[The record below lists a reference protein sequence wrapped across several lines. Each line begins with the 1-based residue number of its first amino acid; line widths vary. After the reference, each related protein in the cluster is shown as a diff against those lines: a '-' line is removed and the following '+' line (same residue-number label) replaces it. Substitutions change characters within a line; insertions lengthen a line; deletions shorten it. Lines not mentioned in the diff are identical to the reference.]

1 VTNFQEIFKNASAA
15 CGEGPPQENL
25 FAPGFTAS
33 PLTPKPIQVVSSGP
47 LNQVSNLL
55 MAYDK
60 RVVDDPAQL
69 RYYAT
74 NRLLE
79 LTDDPDVKIRIKALE
94 LLGKVADVG
103 LFADR
108 TEITIKDKTTRDL
121 EKELEA
127 YFNKYVKE
135 VKPVE
140 DVEDV
145 EEIEDAVIED
155 VPEPDVEEEVPFD
168 EP

>member
-1 VTNFQEIFKNASAA
+1 MPTH
-15 CGEGPPQENL
+15 
-25 FAPGFTAS
+25 
-33 PLTPKPIQVVSSGP
+33 VSSGP
-47 LNQVSNLL
+47 LNQINSLL
-55 MAYDK
+55 TAYDK
-60 RVVDDPAQL
+60 RIVEDPAQI

-121 EKELEA
+121 EQELES
-127 YFNKYVKE
+127 YFNKYVQE
-135 VKPVE
+135 VEPIDDTPE
-140 DVEDV
+140 DT
-145 EEIEDAVIED
+145 
-155 VPEPDVEEEVPFD
+155 PEEEDSFD

>member
-1 VTNFQEIFKNASAA
+1 MSDFSTIFANAQAA
-15 CGEGPPQENL
+15 CSDAPLEDL
-25 FAPGFTAS
+25 FAPGFTA
-33 PLTPKPIQVVSSGP
+33 PPVQAVQALPTHVSSGP
-47 LNQVSNLL
+47 LNQISNLL
-55 MAYDK
+55 NAYDK
-60 RVVDDPAQL
+60 RVVDDPAQI

-127 YFNKYVKE
+127 YFSKYVKE
-135 VKPVE
+135 VEPVE
-140 DVEDV
+140 EV
-145 EEIEDAVIED
+145 EEIEDAVVTEPEED
-155 VPEPDVEEEVPFD
+155 AFD

>member
-1 VTNFQEIFKNASAA
+1 LSDFSTIFANAQAA
-15 CGEGPPQENL
+15 CSDAPENL
-25 FAPGFTAS
+25 FAPGFTA
-33 PLTPKPIQVVSSGP
+33 PVVQAMPTHVSSGP
-47 LNQVSNLL
+47 LSQINSLL
-55 MAYDK
+55 TAYDK
-60 RVVDDPAQL
+60 RIVDDPAQI

-121 EKELEA
+121 EQELES
-127 YFNKYVKE
+127 YFSKYVQE
-135 VKPVE
+135 VEPVE
-140 DVEDV
+140 EI
-145 EEIEDAVIED
+145 EEIEDAV
-155 VPEPDVEEEVPFD
+155 VTEPEEEVPFD

>member
-1 VTNFQEIFKNASAA
+1 MSDFSTIFANAQAA
-15 CGEGPPQENL
+15 CSDATENL
-25 FAPGFTAS
+25 FAPGFTA
-33 PLTPKPIQVVSSGP
+33 PLPQIPQALPTKVSSGP
-47 LNQVSNLL
+47 LGQINNLL
-55 MAYDK
+55 TAYDK
-60 RVVDDPAQL
+60 RIVDDPAQI

-121 EKELEA
+121 EQELES
-127 YFNKYVKE
+127 YFSKYVQE
-135 VKPVE
+135 VEPVE
-140 DVEDV
+140 EI
-145 EEIEDAVIED
+145 EEIEDAV
-155 VPEPDVEEEVPFD
+155 VTEPEEEDSFD

>member
-1 VTNFQEIFKNASAA
+1 MPTY
-15 CGEGPPQENL
+15 
-25 FAPGFTAS
+25 
-33 PLTPKPIQVVSSGP
+33 VSSGP
-47 LNQVSNLL
+47 LNQISNLL
-55 MAYDK
+55 DAYDR

-79 LTDDPDVKIRIKALE
+79 LTDDPDPKIKIKALE

-127 YFNKYVKE
+127 YFSKYVKE
-135 VKPVE
+135 VQP
-140 DVEDV
+140 V
-145 EEIEDAVIED
+145 EEIEEIEEVEDAVISD
-155 VPEPDVEEEVPFD
+155 LPEEEDAFD

>member
-1 VTNFQEIFKNASAA
+1 MPTH
-15 CGEGPPQENL
+15 
-25 FAPGFTAS
+25 
-33 PLTPKPIQVVSSGP
+33 VSSKP
-47 LNQVSNLL
+47 LNQINTLL
-55 MAYDK
+55 TAYDK
-60 RVVDDPAQL
+60 RIVDDPAQI

-127 YFNKYVKE
+127 YFSKYVKE
-135 VKPVE
+135 VEPI
-140 DVEDV
+140 
-145 EEIEDAVIED
+145 EEIEDAVIS
-155 VPEPDVEEEVPFD
+155 EPEEEDAFD

>member
-1 VTNFQEIFKNASAA
+1 LSDFSTIFANAQAA
-15 CGEGPPQENL
+15 CSDAKEDL
-25 FAPGFTAS
+25 FAPGFTAPVVKAMS
-33 PLTPKPIQVVSSGP
+33 THVSSGP
-47 LNQVSNLL
+47 LNQINNLL
-55 MAYDK
+55 TAYDK
-60 RVVDDPAQL
+60 RVVDDPAQI

-121 EKELEA
+121 EQELEA
-127 YFNKYVKE
+127 YFSKYVQE
-135 VKPVE
+135 VEP
-140 DVEDV
+140 V
-145 EEIEDAVIED
+145 EEIEEAVIS
-155 VPEPDVEEEVPFD
+155 EPEEEDSFD

>member
-1 VTNFQEIFKNASAA
+1 MNDFNAIFANAKLA
-15 CGEGPPQENL
+15 CGEEPPEEDL
-25 FAPGFTAS
+25 FAPGFT
-33 PLTPKPIQVVSSGP
+33 TPPQSIQALPTKISSGP
-47 LNQVSNLL
+47 LHQINNLL
-55 MAYDK
+55 NAYDK
-60 RVVDDPAQL
+60 RVVDDPAQI

-127 YFNKYVKE
+127 YFSKYVQE
-135 VKPVE
+135 VAPVGE
-140 DVEDV
+140 VQRDAEI
-145 EEIEDAVIED
+145 EEIEDAVIE
-155 VPEPDVEEEVPFD
+155 EEEVPFD

>member
-1 VTNFQEIFKNASAA
+1 MPTH
-15 CGEGPPQENL
+15 
-25 FAPGFTAS
+25 
-33 PLTPKPIQVVSSGP
+33 VSSGP
-47 LNQVSNLL
+47 LNQINSLL
-55 MAYDK
+55 TAYDK
-60 RVVDDPAQL
+60 RIVDDPAQI

-127 YFNKYVKE
+127 YFSKYVKE
-135 VKPVE
+135 VEP
-140 DVEDV
+140 V
-145 EEIEDAVIED
+145 EEIEDAV
-155 VPEPDVEEEVPFD
+155 VTEPEEEVPFD

>member
-1 VTNFQEIFKNASAA
+1 LSDFSTIFANAQAA
-15 CGEGPPQENL
+15 CSDATEDL
-25 FAPGFTAS
+25 FAPGFTA
-33 PLTPKPIQVVSSGP
+33 PLPQIPQALPTKVSSGP
-47 LNQVSNLL
+47 LGQINNLL
-55 MAYDK
+55 TAYDK
-60 RVVDDPAQL
+60 RVVDDPAQI

-121 EKELEA
+121 EQELEA
-127 YFNKYVKE
+127 YFSKYVQE
-135 VKPVE
+135 VEPI
-140 DVEDV
+140 
-145 EEIEDAVIED
+145 EEIEEIEEAVIS
-155 VPEPDVEEEVPFD
+155 EPEEEDSFD

>member
-1 VTNFQEIFKNASAA
+1 MSDFSTIFANAQAA
-15 CGEGPPQENL
+15 CSDATEDL
-25 FAPGFTAS
+25 FAPGFTA
-33 PLTPKPIQVVSSGP
+33 PLPQIPQALPTKVSSGP
-47 LNQVSNLL
+47 LGQINNLL
-55 MAYDK
+55 TAYDK
-60 RVVDDPAQL
+60 RVVDDPAQI

-127 YFNKYVKE
+127 YFSKYVQE
-135 VKPVE
+135 VEPVE
-140 DVEDV
+140 EI
-145 EEIEDAVIED
+145 EEIEDAVVTEED
-155 VPEPDVEEEVPFD
+155 SFD

>member
-1 VTNFQEIFKNASAA
+1 LSDFSTIFANAQAA
-15 CGEGPPQENL
+15 CSDPPLEEL
-25 FAPGFTAS
+25 FAPGFTAA
-33 PLTPKPIQVVSSGP
+33 PVQAIQAMPTHVSSGP
-47 LNQVSNLL
+47 LNQINSLL
-55 MAYDK
+55 TAYDK
-60 RVVDDPAQL
+60 RIVDDPAQI

-127 YFNKYVKE
+127 YFSKYVKE
-135 VKPVE
+135 VEP
-140 DVEDV
+140 V
-145 EEIEDAVIED
+145 EEIEDAV
-155 VPEPDVEEEVPFD
+155 VTEPEEEVPFD

>member
-1 VTNFQEIFKNASAA
+1 LPDFSTIFANAQAA
-15 CGEGPPQENL
+15 CSDAKEDL
-25 FAPGFTAS
+25 FEPGFTA
-33 PLTPKPIQVVSSGP
+33 PPQVPRAMPTHVSSKP
-47 LNQVSNLL
+47 LNQINTLL
-55 MAYDK
+55 TAYDK
-60 RVVDDPAQL
+60 RIVDDPAQI

-127 YFNKYVKE
+127 YFSKYVKE
-135 VKPVE
+135 VEPI
-140 DVEDV
+140 
-145 EEIEDAVIED
+145 EEIEDAVIS
-155 VPEPDVEEEVPFD
+155 EPEEEDAFD

>member
-1 VTNFQEIFKNASAA
+1 MAQLPAFTLSDFSTIFANAQAA
-15 CGEGPPQENL
+15 CSDATENL
-25 FAPGFTAS
+25 FAPGFTA
-33 PLTPKPIQVVSSGP
+33 PVVQPMPTHVSSGP
-47 LNQVSNLL
+47 LNQISTLL
-55 MAYDK
+55 TAYDK
-60 RVVDDPAQL
+60 RIVEDPAQI

-121 EKELEA
+121 EQELEA
-127 YFNKYVKE
+127 YFSKYVQE
-135 VKPVE
+135 VEP
-140 DVEDV
+140 V
-145 EEIEDAVIED
+145 EEIEDAVIS
-155 VPEPDVEEEVPFD
+155 EPEEEDSFD

>member
-1 VTNFQEIFKNASAA
+1 LNNFNEIFANAKAA
-15 CGEGPPQENL
+15 CSETPPQESL
-25 FAPGFTAS
+25 FEPGFTA
-33 PLTPKPIQVVSSGP
+33 PLPQVPQAMPTHVSSGP
-47 LNQVSNLL
+47 LNQINNLL
-55 MAYDK
+55 NAYDK
-60 RVVDDPAQL
+60 RVVDDPAQI

-127 YFNKYVKE
+127 YFSKYVQE
-135 VKPVE
+135 VEP
-140 DVEDV
+140 V
-145 EEIEDAVIED
+145 EEIEDAVVTEGD
-155 VPEPDVEEEVPFD
+155 SFD
-168 EP
+168 AP

>member
-1 VTNFQEIFKNASAA
+1 LNNFQEIFKNASAA
-15 CGEGPPQENL
+15 CSDAPLEEL

-33 PLTPKPIQVVSSGP
+33 PVQAVQALPTHVSSGP
-47 LNQVSNLL
+47 LNQISNLL
-55 MAYDK
+55 NAYDK
-60 RVVDDPAQL
+60 RVVDDPAQI

-108 TEITIKDKTTRDL
+108 TEITIKDTTTRDL

-127 YFNKYVKE
+127 YFSKYVQE
-135 VKPVE
+135 VEPI
-140 DVEDV
+140 
-145 EEIEDAVIED
+145 EEIEDAVVTEPEED
-155 VPEPDVEEEVPFD
+155 AFD
-168 EP
+168 AP

>member
-1 VTNFQEIFKNASAA
+1 LNNFNEIFANAKLA
-15 CGEGPPQENL
+15 CSDAPQESL
-25 FAPGFTAS
+25 FEPGFTAA
-33 PLTPKPIQVVSSGP
+33 PAQVPQAMPTHVSSGP
-47 LNQVSNLL
+47 LGQINNLL
-55 MAYDK
+55 NAYDK
-60 RVVDDPAQL
+60 RVVDDPAQI

-127 YFNKYVKE
+127 YFSKYVQE
-135 VKPVE
+135 VEP
-140 DVEDV
+140 V
-145 EEIEDAVIED
+145 EEIEDAVIS
-155 VPEPDVEEEVPFD
+155 EPEEEDAFD

>member
-1 VTNFQEIFKNASAA
+1 MSDFSTIFANAQAA
-15 CGEGPPQENL
+15 CSETSPQESL
-25 FAPGFTAS
+25 FEPGFTAA
-33 PLTPKPIQVVSSGP
+33 PPQTIQTLPTKISSGP
-47 LNQVSNLL
+47 LGQINNLL
-55 MAYDK
+55 NAYDK
-60 RVVDDPAQL
+60 RVVDDPAQI

-127 YFNKYVKE
+127 YFSKYVQE
-135 VKPVE
+135 VQP
-140 DVEDV
+140 V
-145 EEIEDAVIED
+145 EEIEEVEDAVIS
-155 VPEPDVEEEVPFD
+155 EPEEEDAFD

>member
-1 VTNFQEIFKNASAA
+1 MSDYSTIFANAQAA
-15 CGEGPPQENL
+15 CSDATEDL
-25 FAPGFTAS
+25 FAPGFTA
-33 PLTPKPIQVVSSGP
+33 PPVQAMPTYVSSGP
-47 LNQVSNLL
+47 LGQINNLL
-55 MAYDK
+55 TAYDK
-60 RVVDDPAQL
+60 RIVDDPAQI

-127 YFNKYVKE
+127 YFSKYVQE
-135 VKPVE
+135 AVP
-140 DVEDV
+140 V
-145 EEIEDAVIED
+145 EEIEDAVISEPEEED
-155 VPEPDVEEEVPFD
+155 VVGEEDNFD
-168 EP
+168 TP

>member
-1 VTNFQEIFKNASAA
+1 MSDFSTIFANAQAA
-15 CGEGPPQENL
+15 CSDATENL
-25 FAPGFTAS
+25 FAPGFTA
-33 PLTPKPIQVVSSGP
+33 PPIQALPTKVSSGP
-47 LNQVSNLL
+47 LGQINNLL
-55 MAYDK
+55 TAYDK
-60 RVVDDPAQL
+60 RVVDDPAQI

-127 YFNKYVKE
+127 YFSKYVQE
-135 VKPVE
+135 VEPVE
-140 DVEDV
+140 EIEEI
-145 EEIEDAVIED
+145 EEIEDAVVTEED
-155 VPEPDVEEEVPFD
+155 SFD
-168 EP
+168 AP

>member
-1 VTNFQEIFKNASAA
+1 
-15 CGEGPPQENL
+15 
-25 FAPGFTAS
+25 
-33 PLTPKPIQVVSSGP
+33 
-47 LNQVSNLL
+47 
-55 MAYDK
+55 
-60 RVVDDPAQL
+60 VDDPAQI

-127 YFNKYVKE
+127 YFSKYVQE
-135 VKPVE
+135 AVP
-140 DVEDV
+140 V
-145 EEIEDAVIED
+145 EEIEDAVISEPEEED
-155 VPEPDVEEEVPFD
+155 VVGEEDNFD
-168 EP
+168 TP

>member
-1 VTNFQEIFKNASAA
+1 LSDFSTIFANAQAA
-15 CGEGPPQENL
+15 CSDAKEDL
-25 FAPGFTAS
+25 FAPGFTA
-33 PLTPKPIQVVSSGP
+33 PLPQIPQALPTKVSSGP
-47 LNQVSNLL
+47 LGQINNLL
-55 MAYDK
+55 TAYDK
-60 RVVDDPAQL
+60 RVVDDPAQI

-108 TEITIKDKTTRDL
+108 TEITIKDKTTWDL
-121 EKELEA
+121 EQELES
-127 YFNKYVKE
+127 YFSKYVQE
-135 VKPVE
+135 VEQIDDTPE
-140 DVEDV
+140 DT
-145 EEIEDAVIED
+145 
-155 VPEPDVEEEVPFD
+155 PEEEDSFD

>member
-1 VTNFQEIFKNASAA
+1 MNNFNEIFANAKLA
-15 CGEGPPQENL
+15 CSDTPPQENL
-25 FAPGFTAS
+25 FEPGFTAA
-33 PLTPKPIQVVSSGP
+33 PPQVPRTMPTHVSSGP
-47 LNQVSNLL
+47 LNQINNLL
-55 MAYDK
+55 NAYDK
-60 RVVDDPAQL
+60 RVVDDPAQI

-127 YFNKYVKE
+127 YFSKYVQE
-135 VKPVE
+135 VEP
-140 DVEDV
+140 V
-145 EEIEDAVIED
+145 EEIEDAVVSEL
-155 VPEPDVEEEVPFD
+155 PEEEDAFD
-168 EP
+168 SP

>member
-1 VTNFQEIFKNASAA
+1 LSDFSTIFANAQAA
-15 CGEGPPQENL
+15 CSDAPENL
-25 FAPGFTAS
+25 FAPGFTAA
-33 PLTPKPIQVVSSGP
+33 PVQAMPTHVSNGP
-47 LNQVSNLL
+47 LNQINNLL
-55 MAYDK
+55 TAYDK
-60 RVVDDPAQL
+60 RIVDDPAQI

-127 YFNKYVKE
+127 YFSKYVQE
-135 VKPVE
+135 VAP
-140 DVEDV
+140 V
-145 EEIEDAVIED
+145 EEIEEVEDAVVTEED
-155 VPEPDVEEEVPFD
+155 SFD

>member
-1 VTNFQEIFKNASAA
+1 MTAFQEIFKNASAA
-15 CGEGPPQENL
+15 CGEEPPEEDL
-25 FAPGFTAS
+25 FAPGFT
-33 PLTPKPIQVVSSGP
+33 TPPVQVPQAMPTYISSGP
-47 LNQVSNLL
+47 LNQINNLL
-55 MAYDK
+55 NAYDK
-60 RVVDDPAQL
+60 RVVDDPAQI

-127 YFNKYVKE
+127 YFSKYVQE

-140 DVEDV
+140 EI
-145 EEIEDAVIED
+145 EEIEDAVIE
-155 VPEPDVEEEVPFD
+155 EEEVPFD

>member
-1 VTNFQEIFKNASAA
+1 MPTH
-15 CGEGPPQENL
+15 
-25 FAPGFTAS
+25 
-33 PLTPKPIQVVSSGP
+33 VSNGP
-47 LNQVSNLL
+47 LNQINNLL
-55 MAYDK
+55 TAYDK
-60 RVVDDPAQL
+60 RIVDDPAQI

-127 YFNKYVKE
+127 YFSKYVQE
-135 VKPVE
+135 VAP
-140 DVEDV
+140 V
-145 EEIEDAVIED
+145 EEIEEVEDAVVTEED
-155 VPEPDVEEEVPFD
+155 VVREEDDFD
-168 EP
+168 TP

>member
-15 CGEGPPQENL
+15 CSDIPPQESL
-25 FAPGFTAS
+25 FEPGFTA
-33 PLTPKPIQVVSSGP
+33 PAMPTYVSSGP
-47 LNQVSNLL
+47 LNQISNLL
-55 MAYDK
+55 DAYDR

-79 LTDDPDVKIRIKALE
+79 LTDDPDPKIKIKALE

-127 YFNKYVKE
+127 YFSKYVKE
-135 VKPVE
+135 VQP
-140 DVEDV
+140 V
-145 EEIEDAVIED
+145 EEIEEVEDAVISD
-155 VPEPDVEEEVPFD
+155 LPEEEDAFD

>member
-1 VTNFQEIFKNASAA
+1 LSDFSTIFANAKLA
-15 CGEGPPQENL
+15 CSDAPPEEL
-25 FAPGFTAS
+25 FAPGFTAPPS
-33 PLTPKPIQVVSSGP
+33 QIPQALPTKISSGP
-47 LNQVSNLL
+47 LGQINNLL
-55 MAYDK
+55 NAYDK
-60 RVVDDPAQL
+60 RVVDDPAQI

-127 YFNKYVKE
+127 YFSKYVQE
-135 VKPVE
+135 VEP
-140 DVEDV
+140 V
-145 EEIEDAVIED
+145 EEIEDAVIS
-155 VPEPDVEEEVPFD
+155 EPEEEDAFD
-168 EP
+168 SP

>member
-1 VTNFQEIFKNASAA
+1 LAQLLAFTLSDFSTIFANAQAA
-15 CGEGPPQENL
+15 CSDATENL
-25 FAPGFTAS
+25 FAPGFTA
-33 PLTPKPIQVVSSGP
+33 PPVQAIQAMPTHVSSGP
-47 LNQVSNLL
+47 LNQINTLL
-55 MAYDK
+55 TAYDK
-60 RVVDDPAQL
+60 RIVEDPAQI

-127 YFNKYVKE
+127 YFSKYVQE
-135 VKPVE
+135 VQP
-140 DVEDV
+140 V
-145 EEIEDAVIED
+145 EEIEDAVISE
-155 VPEPDVEEEVPFD
+155 PEEGDAFD
-168 EP
+168 SP

>member
-1 VTNFQEIFKNASAA
+1 MNDFNAIFANAKLA
-15 CGEGPPQENL
+15 CGEEPPEEDL
-25 FAPGFTAS
+25 FAPGFT
-33 PLTPKPIQVVSSGP
+33 TPPVQVPQAMPTYISSGP
-47 LNQVSNLL
+47 LNQINNLL
-55 MAYDK
+55 NAYDK
-60 RVVDDPAQL
+60 RVVDDPAQI

-127 YFNKYVKE
+127 YFSKYVQE

-140 DVEDV
+140 EI
-145 EEIEDAVIED
+145 EEIEDAVIE
-155 VPEPDVEEEVPFD
+155 EEVPFD

>member
-1 VTNFQEIFKNASAA
+1 LNDFNAIFANAKLA
-15 CGEGPPQENL
+15 CGEEPPEEDL
-25 FAPGFTAS
+25 FAPGFTAA
-33 PLTPKPIQVVSSGP
+33 PVQVPQAMPTYISSGP
-47 LNQVSNLL
+47 LNQINNLL
-55 MAYDK
+55 NAYDK
-60 RVVDDPAQL
+60 RVVDDPAQI

-108 TEITIKDKTTRDL
+108 TEITIKDNTTRDL

-127 YFNKYVKE
+127 YFSKYVQE

-140 DVEDV
+140 EI
-145 EEIEDAVIED
+145 EEIEDAVIE
-155 VPEPDVEEEVPFD
+155 EEEVPFD

>member
-1 VTNFQEIFKNASAA
+1 LSDFSTIFANAQAA
-15 CGEGPPQENL
+15 CSDATENL
-25 FAPGFTAS
+25 FAPGFTAA
-33 PLTPKPIQVVSSGP
+33 LPIQTMPTHVSSGP
-47 LNQVSNLL
+47 LGQINNLL
-55 MAYDK
+55 TAYDK
-60 RVVDDPAQL
+60 RVVDDPAQI

-121 EKELEA
+121 EQELES
-127 YFNKYVKE
+127 YFSKYVQE
-135 VKPVE
+135 VEPIDDTPE
-140 DVEDV
+140 DT
-145 EEIEDAVIED
+145 
-155 VPEPDVEEEVPFD
+155 PEEEDSFD

>member
-1 VTNFQEIFKNASAA
+1 LSDFSTIFANAQAA
-15 CGEGPPQENL
+15 CSDAKEDL
-25 FAPGFTAS
+25 FAPGFTA
-33 PLTPKPIQVVSSGP
+33 PVVQAMPTHVSSGP
-47 LNQVSNLL
+47 LGQINNLL
-55 MAYDK
+55 TAYDK
-60 RVVDDPAQL
+60 RIVDDPAQI

-121 EKELEA
+121 EQELEA
-127 YFNKYVKE
+127 YFSKYVQE
-135 VKPVE
+135 VEP
-140 DVEDV
+140 V
-145 EEIEDAVIED
+145 EEIEEAVIS
-155 VPEPDVEEEVPFD
+155 EPEEEDSFD

>member
-1 VTNFQEIFKNASAA
+1 LAQLLAFTLSDFSTIFANAQAA
-15 CGEGPPQENL
+15 CSDATENL
-25 FAPGFTAS
+25 FAPGFTAA
-33 PLTPKPIQVVSSGP
+33 PPIQALPTKVSSGP
-47 LNQVSNLL
+47 LGQINTLL
-55 MAYDK
+55 TAYDK
-60 RVVDDPAQL
+60 RIVDDPAQI

-127 YFNKYVKE
+127 YFSKYVKE
-135 VKPVE
+135 VEPI
-140 DVEDV
+140 
-145 EEIEDAVIED
+145 EEIEDAV
-155 VPEPDVEEEVPFD
+155 VTEPEEEVPFD

>member
-1 VTNFQEIFKNASAA
+1 MSDFSTIFANAQAA
-15 CGEGPPQENL
+15 CSDATEDL
-25 FAPGFTAS
+25 FAPGFTA
-33 PLTPKPIQVVSSGP
+33 PLPQIPQALPTKVSSGP
-47 LNQVSNLL
+47 LGQINNLL
-55 MAYDK
+55 TAYDK
-60 RVVDDPAQL
+60 RVVDDPAQI

-121 EKELEA
+121 EQELEA
-127 YFNKYVKE
+127 YFSKYVQE
-135 VKPVE
+135 VEPI
-140 DVEDV
+140 
-145 EEIEDAVIED
+145 EEIEEIEEAVIS
-155 VPEPDVEEEVPFD
+155 EPEEEDSFD

>member
-1 VTNFQEIFKNASAA
+1 LSDFSTIFANAQAA
-15 CGEGPPQENL
+15 CSDAPLEQL
-25 FAPGFTAS
+25 FAPGFTA
-33 PLTPKPIQVVSSGP
+33 PLPQIPQALPTKVSSGP
-47 LNQVSNLL
+47 LGQINNLL
-55 MAYDK
+55 TAYDK
-60 RVVDDPAQL
+60 RVVDDPAQI

-121 EKELEA
+121 EQELES
-127 YFNKYVKE
+127 YFSKYVQE
-135 VKPVE
+135 VEPVE
-140 DVEDV
+140 EIEEI
-145 EEIEDAVIED
+145 EEIEDAVVTEED
-155 VPEPDVEEEVPFD
+155 SFD
-168 EP
+168 AP

>member
-1 VTNFQEIFKNASAA
+1 MPTH
-15 CGEGPPQENL
+15 
-25 FAPGFTAS
+25 
-33 PLTPKPIQVVSSGP
+33 VSSGP
-47 LNQVSNLL
+47 LNQINSLL
-55 MAYDK
+55 NAYDK
-60 RVVDDPAQL
+60 RVVDDPAQI

-127 YFNKYVKE
+127 YFSKYVQE
-135 VKPVE
+135 ATP
-140 DVEDV
+140 V
-145 EEIEDAVIED
+145 EEIEDAVISEPEEED
-155 VPEPDVEEEVPFD
+155 VVGEEDNFD
-168 EP
+168 TP

>member
-1 VTNFQEIFKNASAA
+1 LSDFSTIFANAQAA
-15 CGEGPPQENL
+15 CSDATENL
-25 FAPGFTAS
+25 FAPGFTA
-33 PLTPKPIQVVSSGP
+33 PLPQIPQALPTKVSSGP
-47 LNQVSNLL
+47 LGQINNLL
-55 MAYDK
+55 TAYDK
-60 RVVDDPAQL
+60 RIVDDPAQI

-121 EKELEA
+121 EQELES
-127 YFNKYVKE
+127 YFSKYVQE
-135 VKPVE
+135 VEPVE
-140 DVEDV
+140 EI
-145 EEIEDAVIED
+145 EEIEDAV
-155 VPEPDVEEEVPFD
+155 VTEPEEEDSFD

>member
-1 VTNFQEIFKNASAA
+1 LSDFSTIFANAQAA
-15 CGEGPPQENL
+15 CSDAKEDL
-25 FAPGFTAS
+25 FAPGFTA
-33 PLTPKPIQVVSSGP
+33 PVVQAMPTHVSSGP
-47 LNQVSNLL
+47 LNQINSLL
-55 MAYDK
+55 TAYDK
-60 RVVDDPAQL
+60 RIVEDPAQI

-127 YFNKYVKE
+127 YFSKYVQE
-135 VKPVE
+135 VEPI
-140 DVEDV
+140 
-145 EEIEDAVIED
+145 EEIEEIEEAVIS
-155 VPEPDVEEEVPFD
+155 EPEEEDSFD

>member
-1 VTNFQEIFKNASAA
+1 MPTHI
-15 CGEGPPQENL
+15 
-25 FAPGFTAS
+25 
-33 PLTPKPIQVVSSGP
+33 SSGP
-47 LNQVSNLL
+47 LNQINNLL
-55 MAYDK
+55 TAYDK
-60 RVVDDPAQL
+60 RIVDDPAQI

-127 YFNKYVKE
+127 YFSKYVQE
-135 VKPVE
+135 VEPVE
-140 DVEDV
+140 EV
-145 EEIEDAVIED
+145 EDAVVMEED
-155 VPEPDVEEEVPFD
+155 VVREEDDFD
-168 EP
+168 TP